1 MFFSK
6 FSIAALTAL
15 VALGESQNNL
25 GVFPKRPLGTGVD
38 KPRPT
43 NTIFSS
49 ITLAPVP
56 LSTGATGPPSLYTTV
71 TETGDV
77 TLTYTLGS
85 GTSTSVVTTTIHR
98 TATETSFVTITPGGN
113 APGADDSTTT
123 TTLFSTSTQT
133 VTVLPAATSTSQSHP
148 GSGSNPG
155 SDSNPGSGSN
165 SGSGGDSCSGQ
176 ATVTVTEKEK
186 ETVTVTAF
194 PDFTSLAP
202 NYVVATSSLPGE
214 NGESTTITVTNQAS
228 QTGSPGPENGE
239 STVTVST
246 KATQTAPYKLP
257 PSPSNSDQSQ
267 PTTAPYPIPQPTH
280 LTSSGFLTSK
290 KPLPTGYKAPFHF

>member
-1 MFFSK
+1 LCPFFHFLHSFITPLKTHKENTMFFSK

-49 ITLAPVP
+49 ITLAPIP

-98 TATETSFVTITPGGN
+98 TATETSFVTI
-113 APGADDSTTT
+113 
-123 TTLFSTSTQT
+123 
-133 VTVLPAATSTSQSHP
+133 
-148 GSGSNPG
+148 
-155 SDSNPGSGSN
+155 
-165 SGSGGDSCSGQ
+165 
-176 ATVTVTEKEK
+176 
-186 ETVTVTAF
+186 
-194 PDFTSLAP
+194 
-202 NYVVATSSLPGE
+202 
-214 NGESTTITVTNQAS
+214 
-228 QTGSPGPENGE
+228 
-239 STVTVST
+239 VST
-246 KATQTAPYKLP
+246 ART
-257 PSPSNSDQSQ
+257 
-267 PTTAPYPIPQPTH
+267 
-280 LTSSGFLTSK
+280 
-290 KPLPTGYKAPFHF
+290 